1 VSGLSGSGLVLQDD
15 SGNNLPI
22 SSSQTS
28 FTFTA
33 PITSGGTYQVTVLT
47 QPSSPAQNCA
57 VTGGGPA
64 PASANVTNVQ
74 VACTT
79 TPTFTIGG
87 TISNLPSAGL
97 VLQNNG
103 GNNLTISAS
112 QTSFTFTAPIATGGS
127 YNVTVLTQPSGP
139 VPCVLTS
146 GTGIATA
153 NVTSVQITCGAA
165 SAPNEWTWMGGAT
178 IANQLSIYG
187 TLGTPAPANVP
198 GARTSPLS
206 WTDSSGNF
214 WLFGGYGYDS
224 LATDGYLDDLWKYN
238 AGQWTWMGGPNIAN
252 QWGTSGTLGIPDP
265 GNMPGARYGSVTWT
279 DASGDFWLFGGYGG
293 GDRNPPGFLN
303 DLWRYSAGEWTW
315 MSGSSAITQFGSYGT
330 QGVAAPGNVPGS
342 RFYGVTWIDA
352 AGSLWLFG
360 GQGYDSAGN
369 LGLLNDLWCYSAG
382 EWTWMGG
389 SSIGNQP
396 GTYGRLGTPAM
407 GNIPGARA
415 EAISWVDPSGGFWLF
430 GGQGFASTT
439 TGVYLNDLWKY
450 SGNEWTWMSGSDLGD
465 QLAVY
470 GTRGVAAQGN
480 TPGARC
486 CAVSWADPSGDLL
499 LFGGSGPSTGC
510 CLESSF
516 NDLWKYNAGQWT
528 WVSGSDRANQIGSF
542 GTLGTVAPSNHPG
555 AQNSGVGWTDASGN
569 LWLFAGNG
577 FDSTGTSGY
586 LNDLWEYQP

>member
-206 WTDSSGNF
+206 
-214 WLFGGYGYDS
+214 
-224 LATDGYLDDLWKYN
+224 
-238 AGQWTWMGGPNIAN
+238 
-252 QWGTSGTLGIPDP
+252 
-265 GNMPGARYGSVTWT
+265 WT